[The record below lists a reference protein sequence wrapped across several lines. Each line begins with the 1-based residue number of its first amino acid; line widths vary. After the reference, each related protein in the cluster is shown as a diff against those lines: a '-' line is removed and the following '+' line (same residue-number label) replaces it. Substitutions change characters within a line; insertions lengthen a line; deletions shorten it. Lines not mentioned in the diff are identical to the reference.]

1 MLQMINVG
9 KRIFNNCAFDSMLV
23 CPLSG
28 QQVSF
33 LHVDNDI
40 IHYLITF
47 AQILRHKF
55 RGVLLSR
62 SRTTFFSLKTIGGK
76 VSYEFDNLRMTVS
89 PYPGKLKKVLNS

>member
-1 MLQMINVG
+1 
-9 KRIFNNCAFDSMLV
+9 MLV
-23 CPLSG
+23 CPLLG
-28 QQVSF
+28 QLDSF
-33 LHVDNDI
+33 FHVDNDI

-62 SRTTFFSLKTIGGK
+62 SRTTFFSSKTIGGK

-89 PYPGKLKKVLNS
+89 PYPGKLKKVRKDASFS